1 MRLWPKKKVE
11 TRESPVEFD
20 DLLLRALLGVMPVT
34 KEMAL
39 NIPSFSGCVELIS
52 NTVASLPI
60 KLFTELES
68 EVQELKN
75 DNRVRLLNDE
85 TGDTLNA
92 YQMKKAMVR
101 DYLIFGRGYAYI
113 NRRSNQVESLH
124 YIDKTFITI
133 TRNTDPIFKTVDIR
147 VNGQSYM
154 PFNFLRITRNSK
166 DGFEGTGILEESN
179 KILSVVYN
187 SLVFEDK
194 LVIKGGNKKGFIKS
208 QKQLSQDSM
217 DALKLAWNQLYANE
231 ENVVILN
238 NGLEF
243 QEASSTSVEM
253 QLNENKKTNKDE
265 ICSLFDM
272 SVNMLSGNASETE
285 ISNFTKFVIMPIVK
299 AFEAT
304 LNNELLLESEKDSFY
319 FVFDTKEL
327 MKGDIEKLFRAYKEA
342 INSNIMS
349 IDEVRY
355 ELDLKPLGFEYI
367 KLGLQDVLLNPKTGD
382 IYTPN
387 MDATANLH
395 SMSKMKGGEN

>member
-1 MRLWPKKKVE
+1 
-11 TRESPVEFD
+11 
-20 DLLLRALLGVMPVT
+20 
-34 KEMAL
+34 
-39 NIPSFSGCVELIS
+39 
-52 NTVASLPI
+52 
-60 KLFTELES
+60 
-68 EVQELKN
+68 
-75 DNRVRLLNDE
+75 
-85 TGDTLNA
+85 
-92 YQMKKAMVR
+92 MKKAMVR

-113 NRRSNQVESLH
+113 NRRGNQVKSLH
-124 YIDKTFITI
+124 YVEKPFITI

-147 VNGQSYM
+147 INGNSYM
-154 PFNFLRITRNSK
+154 PFQFLRITRNSK

-208 QKQLSQDSM
+208 QKQLTQESM
-217 DALKLAWNQLYANE
+217 DALKTAWNQLYANE

-265 ICSLFDM
+265 ICNLFDM
-272 SVNMLSGNASETE
+272 SSTMLSGNASETE
-285 ISNFTKFVIMPIVK
+285 ISNFTKFVIMPIVR
-299 AFEAT
+299 AFEAS
-304 LNNELLLESEKDSFY
+304 LNNELLLESEKGSFY

-327 MKGDIEKLFRAYKEA
+327 TKGDIEKLFRAYKEA

-387 MDATANLH
+387 MDATANLN